1 VKIAT
6 ILPDGETLSRLTAVR
21 LGHPNAL
28 HLNRHWI
35 GNVDEGRPGFAEHVR
50 QVALEALASADA
62 SWAQK
67 GIAALAAVGYVD
79 DLDALAA
86 CGQRLGGQAATNA
99 RTAMFEIEHRARA
112 S

>member
-1 VKIAT
+1 LDPLREYAHFW
-6 ILPDGETLSRLTAVR
+6 LERTAVR

-28 HLNRHWI
+28 HLNRRWI
-35 GNVDEGRPGFAEHVR
+35 ADVEDGRPGFTEHVR
-50 QVALEALASADA
+50 QVALEALTSDDA

-67 GIAALAAVGYVD
+67 GVAALAAVGHID
-79 DLDALAA
+79 DLNALAA
-86 CGQRLGGQAATNA
+86 CGKRLGGQAATNA